1 MACPAVT
8 APAPVGWCPGALRP
22 MLTGDGLVL
31 RLKPRG
37 GILPL
42 ETATALAR
50 LALRFGNGD
59 LDLTGRANLQIRGV
73 HPADLAAVQEQL
85 QGLGLLDESAEAEA
99 VRNIVAHPLGGLD
112 HGAHL
117 DIGPVVAALE
127 RRFVEDDGLWG
138 LPAKWSMLVDD
149 GGSPSLSGV
158 TADLRFDALGDGT
171 MRVGL
176 GTAPQQALCLAVD
189 IPDIA
194 ARAARVALRGAPS
207 RMDALIGDLGADAV
221 FAAIGLRPTHDRRT
235 PPAPVHSRDLVGFRR
250 FGQAGVVGL
259 AAPFGS
265 LRAEDLLTLAGAAR
279 HAGAAELRLSPWR
292 VLFVPGMLDT
302 HADAL
307 LRAVDGTSLI
317 TTGDDARLGVSAC
330 SGRPACERA
339 STPVRADATALA
351 TGDRR
356 QLRSTAVHVS
366 GCAKGCAHPRP
377 AAWTL
382 VGRAGRYDLVRD
394 GKAGDLP
401 LAVGLTLAEAA
412 SRMRLDAGSGLL

>member
-1 MACPAVT
+1 MS
-8 APAPVGWCPGALRP
+8 APARVGWCPGALRP
-22 MLTGDGLVL
+22 MMTGDGLVL

-42 ETATALAR
+42 ETAAALAR

-73 HPADLAAVQEQL
+73 DPANLSDVHRHL
-85 QGLGLLDESAEAEA
+85 QDVDLLDGSAEAEA

-127 RRFVEDDGLWG
+127 RRFAEDDGLWD

-149 GGSPSLSGV
+149 GGSPTLSGV

-176 GTAPQQALCLAVD
+176 GTAPLQARCLAADV
-189 IPDIA
+189 PDIA
-194 ARAARVALRGAPS
+194 ARAARVALRGTPR
-207 RMDALIGDLGADAV
+207 RMDALIGDRGAGAV
-221 FAAIGLRPTHDRRT
+221 FAAIGLTPVRDPRL
-235 PPAPVHSRDLVGFRR
+235 PPAPVSSRDVVGFRR
-250 FGQAGVVGL
+250 FGSAGVVGL

-265 LRAEDLLTLAGAAR
+265 LRAEDLLTLAEASR
-279 HAGAAELRLSPWR
+279 DAGAAELRLTPWR
-292 VLFVPGMLDT
+292 VVFVPGMHDT
-302 HADAL
+302 RADAL
-307 LRAVDGTSLI
+307 LRAVAGTSLI
-317 TTGDDARLGVSAC
+317 TEADDARLGVSAC
-330 SGRPACERA
+330 SGQPACERA
-339 STPVRADATALA
+339 STPVRADAMALA
-351 TGDRR
+351 MDSWR
-356 QLRSTAVHVS
+356 QLRSLAVHVS
-366 GCAKGCAHPRP
+366 GCAKGCAHPHP

-394 GKAGDLP
+394 GKAGDRP

-412 SRMRLDAGSGLL
+412 SRMRADAGSARL